1 MDSQPVINF
10 NTVLVE
16 ISKLELNPGDVLV
29 IKVHDDS
36 LFKKSNIIEISN
48 ALDKALPK
56 DVKAVIVPSQYEFQV
71 IRNL

>member
-29 IKVHDDS
+29 IKVHNDS
-36 LFKKSNIIEISN
+36 LFKKSKIIEISN

-71 IRNL
+71 IRNP

>member
-36 LFKKSNIIEISN
+36 LFKKSKIIEISN

-56 DVKAVIVPSQYEFQV
+56 DVKAVIVPPQYEFQV